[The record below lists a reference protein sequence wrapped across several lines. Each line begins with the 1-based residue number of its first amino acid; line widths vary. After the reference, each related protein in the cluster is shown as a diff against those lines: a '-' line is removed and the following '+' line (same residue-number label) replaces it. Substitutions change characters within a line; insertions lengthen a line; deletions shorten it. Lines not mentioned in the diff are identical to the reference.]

1 MQTGLLLLRIVVGVI
16 VVGHGL
22 QKLFGWFSGPG
33 LSGAGAFFETLGHR
47 PGRPLA
53 LIAAVSEITG
63 GLLIVVGLL
72 TPLGAAIVFGT
83 LFVAAVSTFKN
94 GFWNVNGGGE
104 YPLVLGL
111 VGLVIAFTGPG
122 RYSVDD
128 ALGLELSG
136 LQWGASA
143 AVLALA
149 ASVPPLLRMRA
160 ARRAIA
166 TADADRTAA
175 V

>member
-1 MQTGLLLLRIVVGVI
+1 M
-16 VVGHGL
+16 
-22 QKLFGWFSGPG
+22 
-33 LSGAGAFFETLGHR
+33 
-47 PGRPLA
+47 
-53 LIAAVSEITG
+53 IAAVSEIVG
-63 GLLIVVGLL
+63 GLLIAVGLL
-72 TPLGAAIVFGT
+72 TPLASAIVFGT

-104 YPLVLGL
+104 YPFVLGI

-136 LQWGASA
+136 LQWGVSA
-143 AVLALA
+143 TVLALA
-149 ASVPPLLRMRA
+149 ASVPPLVRMRTV
-160 ARRAIA
+160 RRANA
-166 TADADRTAA
+166 TAGAHRAAA